1 MANRIKV
8 PKLEASSFRGWAFV
22 LLAGTLLAAVA
33 LVSGGGFS
41 FGTAPATGVTGCTMT
56 VLPDQLNVRSS
67 PGTGLAP
74 VGTLSRGTE
83 VDAERGVVTNGFR
96 KLTGGDRWALNE
108 SLAATQGSV
117 C

>member
-8 PKLEASSFRGWAFV
+8 PKLEASSFKGWAFV
-22 LLAGTLLAAVA
+22 LLAGALLAAVA

-41 FGTAPATGVTGCTMT
+41 LGGATGVTGCTMT
-56 VLPDQLNVRSS
+56 VLPDQLNIRSS
-67 PGTGLAP
+67 PGTELAP
-74 VGTLSRGTE
+74 VETLRRDTE

-96 KLTGGDRWALNE
+96 KLTGDNRWALNE
-108 SLAATQGSV
+108 SLASTPGSV